1 MRILVGILHCIENE
15 FERCLES
22 IDRQTLPAFDRFV
35 LSNLP
40 NKEAH
45 DTLYRTFMERASD
58 VELFIKV
65 DADMVLARRTFF
77 EECAERFRS
86 EPELEHLEIALN
98 DWMTRR
104 RIFGLHVYRSTH
116 RWQQTGESIFVD
128 MVDQPHRRVADT
140 TCLAP
145 AAVHCPDPSPFQAYH
160 FGVHKGVKFVQK
172 GRPSVQPVQ
181 RVAHWHHFENLEAHY
196 RATGD
201 RRLALAVVG
210 FHDAVRERW
219 GSAEVDYRSV
229 RTAKRFA
236 AVDRLDSTE
245 LAREVNRTPIPGEGL
260 LPQGA
265 RFELNQLRLGER
277 FGPKTLA
284 QTGKRLLRG
293 AYGREC
299 PAVSR
304 QRW

>member
-1 MRILVGILHCIENE
+1 MKILVGIMHCIENE
-15 FERCLES
+15 FEQCLES

-196 RATGD
+196 RETGD

-210 FHDAVRERW
+210 FHDAVRGRW
-219 GSAEVDYRSV
+219 GASEVDFRSEV
-229 RTAKRFA
+229 ASARFSA
-236 AVDRLDSTE
+236 LARLESDA
-245 LAREVNRTPIPGEGL
+245 LAREVRRTPFPGEQL
-260 LPQGA
+260 LPAAA
-265 RFELNQLRLGER
+265 RFELNRLRLGEDIR
-277 FGPKTLA
+277 PRTLFGVA
-284 QTGKRLLRG
+284 RRLLRR
-293 AYGREC
+293 AYRLEC
-299 PAVSR
+299 PEVSR
-304 QRW
+304 KRW

>member
-1 MRILVGILHCIENE
+1 MNILVGITHCIENE
-15 FERCLES
+15 FEQCLES

-45 DTLYRTFMERASD
+45 DTLYRTFMERAGEVD
-58 VELFIKV
+58 LFIKV
-65 DADMVLARRTFF
+65 DADMVLARPTFF

-116 RWQQTGESIFVD
+116 RWQQTAEAIFVD
-128 MVDQPHRRVADT
+128 MVDHPHQRVADT
-140 TCLAP
+140 TRLAP
-145 AAVHCPDPSPFQAYH
+145 AAVHSPDPSPFQAYH

-172 GRPSVQPVQ
+172 GRSRVQAGQ
-181 RVAHWHHFENLEAHY
+181 RVAHWYHFENLEAHF
-196 RATGD
+196 RETGD
-201 RRLALAVVG
+201 RRLALAVIG
-210 FHDAVRERW
+210 FNDALQSRW
-219 GSAEVDYRSV
+219 GPEAVDYDSEV
-229 RTAKRFA
+229 TAARFSSLA
-236 AVDRLDSTE
+236 AMEGRE
-245 LAREVNRTPIPGEGL
+245 LARIARQSPLPGERF
-260 LPQGA
+260 LPAGA
-265 RFELNQLRLGER
+265 RFELNRLRVSGTLGP
-277 FGPKTLA
+277 GILLDA
-284 QTGKRLLRG
+284 AKRLRRG
-293 AYGREC
+293 SYRREC